1 MDKADEQKAVGDP
14 YLSLEIRDVGTDLV
28 VHSWDIHAK
37 VKIGFMQLLDNHW
50 KGRRLLV
57 AFFLFSFFLSEL

>member
-1 MDKADEQKAVGDP
+1 MDKADEQKAVGNP

-28 VHSWDIHAK
+28 FHSWDIHAK

-50 KGRRLLV
+50 KG
-57 AFFLFSFFLSEL
+57 ELKKNYYFM